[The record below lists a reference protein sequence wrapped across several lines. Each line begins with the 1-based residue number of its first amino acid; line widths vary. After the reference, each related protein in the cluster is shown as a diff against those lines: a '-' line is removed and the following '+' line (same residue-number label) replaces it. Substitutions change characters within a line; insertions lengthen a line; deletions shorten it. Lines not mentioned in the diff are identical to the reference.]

1 MLAAIIEL
9 LTKYQ
14 TNQQMQLLLS
24 NSIQRMIQLMILLML
39 HGIPSYAQ
47 DSNNQVKQDLL
58 KLEQALNVGIKN
70 HDTTMLKDIIAKE
83 YQLSGPRSTQPVPH
97 DKWLVNCFQ
106 WSFDSATHTKISV
119 TNWEE
124 VAVFRSLQYFYN
136 LKVGNNEV
144 VAKSPGSWVTDLWVR
159 RDGRWQLLTR
169 LSERLP
175 KK

>member
-1 MLAAIIEL
+1 MR
-9 LTKYQ
+9 
-14 TNQQMQLLLS
+14 QLLS
-24 NSIQRMIQLMILLML
+24 KSIQRMIQFMLLFML
-39 HGIPSYAQ
+39 YATSCDAQ
-47 DSNNQVKQDLL
+47 VVNNQVKQDLL

-83 YQLSGPRSTQPVPH
+83 YQLTGPKSTQPVPR
-97 DKWLVNCFQ
+97 DRWLVNCFQ
-106 WSFDSATHTKISV
+106 WSFDSATHTEIYV
-119 TNWEE
+119 TSWED

-136 LKVGNNEV
+136 LKVGNNEAV
-144 VAKSPGSWVTDLWVR
+144 TKSPGSWVTDLWVR

>member
-1 MLAAIIEL
+1 MSSDA
-9 LTKYQ
+9 Q
-14 TNQQMQLLLS
+14 FS
-24 NSIQRMIQLMILLML
+24 NS
-39 HGIPSYAQ
+39 
-47 DSNNQVKQDLL
+47 QVQQDLL
-58 KLEQALNVGIKN
+58 KLEQALNVGVKN

-83 YQLSGPRSTQPVPH
+83 YQLTGPRSTQPVPR

-106 WSFDSATHTKISV
+106 WSFDSATHTEIYV
-119 TNWEE
+119 TSWEE

-136 LKVGNNEV
+136 LKVGNNEA
-144 VAKSPGSWVTDLWVR
+144 VAKSPGSWVTDLWVK

>member
-1 MLAAIIEL
+1 
-9 LTKYQ
+9 
-14 TNQQMQLLLS
+14 MQLLLS
-24 NSIQRMIQLMILLML
+24 KSILRMIQLMLLSML
-39 HGIPSYAQ
+39 YTMSSHAQ
-47 DSNNQVKQDLL
+47 VSNSQVKQDLL
-58 KLEQALNVGIKN
+58 KLEQALNVGVKN
-70 HDTTMLKDIIAKE
+70 HDTTMLKEIIAKE
-83 YQLSGPRSTQPVPH
+83 YQLTGPRSTQPVPH
-97 DKWLVNCFQ
+97 DKWLVNCFL
-106 WSFDSATHTKISV
+106 WSFDSATHTEISV

-136 LKVGNNEV
+136 LKVGNNEA

>member
-1 MLAAIIEL
+1 
-9 LTKYQ
+9 
-14 TNQQMQLLLS
+14 MQLLLS
-24 NSIQRMIQLMILLML
+24 KSIQRKIQFMLVLML
-39 HGIPSYAQ
+39 YAMLSDAQ
-47 DSNNQVKQDLL
+47 VSNSQVKQDLL
-58 KLEQALNVGIKN
+58 KLEQALNVGVKN
-70 HDTTMLKDIIAKE
+70 HDTAMLKDIIAKE
-83 YQLSGPRSTQPVPH
+83 YQLTGPRSTQPVPR

-106 WSFDSATHTKISV
+106 WSFDSATHSEVSV

-136 LKVGNNEV
+136 LKVGNNEA

-159 RDGRWQLLTR
+159 RDDRWQLLTR

>member
-1 MLAAIIEL
+1 
-9 LTKYQ
+9 
-14 TNQQMQLLLS
+14 MQLLLS
-24 NSIQRMIQLMILLML
+24 KSIQRMIQLMLLLML
-39 HGIPSYAQ
+39 YAISSDAQ
-47 DSNNQVKQDLL
+47 VSNSQVKQDLL
-58 KLEQALNVGIKN
+58 KLEQALNVGVKN
-70 HDTTMLKDIIAKE
+70 HDTAMLKDIIAKE
-83 YQLSGPRSTQPVPH
+83 YQLTGPRSTQPVPR

-106 WSFDSATHTKISV
+106 WSFDSATHTEISV

-136 LKVGNNEV
+136 LKVGNNEA

-159 RDGRWQLLTR
+159 RDGRWQLLIR

>member
-1 MLAAIIEL
+1 
-9 LTKYQ
+9 
-14 TNQQMQLLLS
+14 MQLLLS
-24 NSIQRMIQLMILLML
+24 KSIQGKIQFMLVLML
-39 HGIPSYAQ
+39 YAMSLDAQ
-47 DSNNQVKQDLL
+47 VSNSQVKQDLL
-58 KLEQALNVGIKN
+58 KLEQALNVGVKN
-70 HDTTMLKDIIAKE
+70 HDTAMLKDIIAKE
-83 YQLSGPRSTQPVPH
+83 YQLTGPRSTQPVPR

-106 WSFDSATHTKISV
+106 RSFDSATHSEVSV

-136 LKVGNNEV
+136 LKVGNNEI

-159 RDGRWQLLTR
+159 RDDRWQLLAR

>member
-1 MLAAIIEL
+1 MRQL
-9 LTKYQ
+9 LTK
-14 TNQQMQLLLS
+14 
-24 NSIQRMIQLMILLML
+24 SIQRMLQLMILFTLYTN
-39 HGIPSYAQ
+39 SSDAQ
-47 DSNNQVKQDLL
+47 VVNGPLTQELL
-58 KLEQALNVGIKN
+58 KLEQALNDGVKN

-83 YQLSGPRSTQPVPH
+83 YQLTGPNSTQPVPR

-106 WSFDSATHTKISV
+106 WSFDSATRTEIHV
-119 TNWEE
+119 TSWEE

-136 LKVGNNEV
+136 LKVGKNEA